1 MTQYKNLGGNS
12 SVVAYEYDATSIR
25 IQFNDNSVYEYTD
38 EKPGAKEVAIMI
50 KLAEI
55 GQGLCGYINSN
66 KNVRFGYARKI
77 K

>member
-1 MTQYKNLGGNS
+1 MIRYKNLGGNS
-12 SVVAYEYDATSIR
+12 SVIAYEYDTTSIR
-25 IQFNDNSVYEYTD
+25 VQFGDDSVYEYTN
-38 EKPGAKEVAIMI
+38 EKPGEKEVGIMI

-66 KNVRFGYARKI
+66 KHVRFGYARRI

>member
-1 MTQYKNLGGNS
+1 M
-12 SVVAYEYDATSIR
+12 VAYEYDAMSIR
-25 IQFNDNSVYEYTD
+25 VQFKDNSVYEYTN
-38 EKPGAKEVAIMI
+38 EKPGAKEVSIMI

-55 GQGLCGYINSN
+55 GQGLGGYINSN